1 MDQCLTPIQQVNLL
15 GSFDDNSICLASA
28 ALGLSLM
35 GKRPMHFYTNHLAEL
50 SDAVSAYYASIAGGD
65 TYADET
71 GSKSQD
77 DIKKKLRSLQ
87 AVIYDQYHYHGNYD
101 HYEELENADICSVI
115 ERKKGMPIALGI
127 ICMHV
132 ARAQG
137 WNAVGI
143 ALPGHFVCRLEAN
156 GERIIFDPFHH
167 ANTLNAVDLRR
178 LLKQS
183 LGSDA
188 ELKPEHYKPVSNR
201 RILLRL
207 QNNIKLRQVEKHN
220 YLDAIT
226 TLDSMRKIDPNEAS
240 LLLDVGQLY
249 ARVNQPEEAIT
260 ALSSYLTQ
268 SNSQYGRTKASVLIQ
283 RMKQQLH

>member
-1 MDQCLTPIQQVNLL
+1 MNHYLNPTQQINLL
-15 GSFDDNSICLASA
+15 GTFDDDSICLASA

-35 GKRPMHFYTNHLAEL
+35 GNKPMSFYTRHLAEL
-50 SDAVSAYYASIAGGD
+50 CEAVSAYYASIAGGD
-65 TYADET
+65 VFADDN
-71 GSKSQD
+71 GIKSQN

-87 AVIYDQYHYHGNYD
+87 AVIYDQYQYCGNYD
-101 HYEELENADICSVI
+101 HYEELENADLCSVI
-115 ERKKGMPIALGI
+115 ERRKGMPIALGI

-132 ARAQG
+132 AKAQG
-137 WNAVGI
+137 WNASGI

-167 ANTLNAVDLRR
+167 ANTVNAVDLRR

-220 YLDAIT
+220 YLDAII
-226 TLDSMRKIDPNEAS
+226 TLDTMRKIDPNEAS
-240 LLLDVGQLY
+240 LLLDAGQLY
-249 ARVNQPEEAIT
+249 ARANQPQEAIS

-268 SNSQYGRTKASVLIQ
+268 SDSQYGKTKASVLLQ
-283 RMKQQLH
+283 QMKQRLH

>member
-1 MDQCLTPIQQVNLL
+1 MNHYLNPTQQINLL
-15 GSFDDNSICLASA
+15 GTFDDDSICLASA
-28 ALGLSLM
+28 ALGLSSM
-35 GKRPMHFYTNHLAEL
+35 GNKPMSFYTRHLAEL
-50 SDAVSAYYASIAGGD
+50 CEAVSAYYASIAGGD
-65 TYADET
+65 VFADDN
-71 GSKSQD
+71 GIKSQN

-87 AVIYDQYHYHGNYD
+87 AVIYDQYQYCGNYD
-101 HYEELENADICSVI
+101 HYEELENADLCSVI
-115 ERKKGMPIALGI
+115 ERRKGMPIALGI

-132 ARAQG
+132 AKAQG
-137 WNAVGI
+137 WNASGI

-167 ANTLNAVDLRR
+167 ANTVNAVDLRR

-220 YLDAIT
+220 YLDAII
-226 TLDSMRKIDPNEAS
+226 TLDTMRKIDPNEAS
-240 LLLDVGQLY
+240 LLLDAGQLY
-249 ARVNQPEEAIT
+249 ARANQPQEAIS

-268 SNSQYGRTKASVLIQ
+268 SDSQYGKTKASVLLQQMRQ
-283 RMKQQLH
+283 RLH

>member
-15 GSFDDNSICLASA
+15 SSFNDESICLASA
-28 ALGLSLM
+28 ALGLSSM

-65 TYADET
+65 IYADET
-71 GSKSQD
+71 GTKSHD
-77 DIKKKLRSLQ
+77 DIKKKLRSIQ
-87 AVIYDQYHYHGNYD
+87 AVIYDQYQYHGNYD
-101 HYEELENADICSVI
+101 HYEELENADLCSVI
-115 ERKKGMPIALGI
+115 ERRKGIPIALGI

-132 ARAQG
+132 AKAQG
-137 WNAVGI
+137 WKAVGI

-156 GERIIFDPFHH
+156 GERIIFDPFNH
-167 ANTLNAVDLRR
+167 ANTVNAVDLRR

-188 ELKPEHYKPVSNR
+188 ELKPEHYEPMSNR
-201 RILLRL
+201 RTLLRL

-220 YLDAIT
+220 YLDAII
-226 TLDSMRKIDPNEAS
+226 TLDSMRKIAPNEAS

-249 ARVNQPEEAIT
+249 ARVNQPQEAIT

-268 SNSQYGRTKASVLIQ
+268 SSSQYGRTKASVLIQ
-283 RMKQQLH
+283 KMKQQLN

>member
-1 MDQCLTPIQQVNLL
+1 MNHYLNPTQQINLL
-15 GSFDDNSICLASA
+15 GTFDDDSICLASA
-28 ALGLSLM
+28 ALGLSSM
-35 GKRPMHFYTNHLAEL
+35 GNKPMSFYTRHLAEL
-50 SDAVSAYYASIAGGD
+50 SEAVSAYYASIAGGD
-65 TYADET
+65 VLADET
-71 GSKSQD
+71 GIKCQN

-87 AVIYDQYHYHGNYD
+87 AVIYDQYQYRGNYD
-101 HYEELENADICSVI
+101 HYEELENADLCSVI
-115 ERKKGMPIALGI
+115 ERRKGMPIALGI

-132 ARAQG
+132 AKAQG

-167 ANTLNAVDLRR
+167 ANTVNAADLRR

-220 YLDAIT
+220 YLDAII
-226 TLDSMRKIDPNEAS
+226 TLDTMRKIDPNEAS
-240 LLLDVGQLY
+240 LLLDAGQLY
-249 ARVNQPEEAIT
+249 ARANQPQEAIS
-260 ALSSYLTQ
+260 ALSSYLSQ
-268 SNSQYGRTKASVLIQ
+268 SNSQYGKTKASVLLHQ
-283 RMKQQLH
+283 MKQRLH

>member
-1 MDQCLTPIQQVNLL
+1 MGQCLSPQQQINFI
-15 GSFDDNSICLASA
+15 GAFTDESICLSSA
-28 ALGLSLM
+28 ALGLSSM
-35 GKRPMHFYTNHLAEL
+35 GKQPMHFYTSHLAEL

-71 GSKSQD
+71 GIKSQD

-87 AVIYDQYHYHGNYD
+87 AVIYEQYRYQGNYD
-101 HYEELENADICSVI
+101 HYEELENADLCSVI

-132 ARAQG
+132 AKAQG
-137 WNAVGI
+137 WNAEGI

-156 GERIIFDPFHH
+156 GERIIFDPFNH
-167 ANTLNAVDLRR
+167 ANTVNAVDLRR
-178 LLKQS
+178 LLKQA
-183 LGSDA
+183 LGPDA
-188 ELKPEHYKPVSNR
+188 ELKPEHYEPLSNR
-201 RILLRL
+201 RTLLRL

-226 TLDSMRKIDPNEAS
+226 TLDSMRKIDPSEAS

-268 SNSQYGRTKASVLIQ
+268 SSSQYGRSKASVLIQ
-283 RMKQQLH
+283 KMKQQLH

>member
-1 MDQCLTPIQQVNLL
+1 MNHYLNPTQQINLL
-15 GSFDDNSICLASA
+15 GTFDDDSICLASA
-28 ALGLSLM
+28 ALGLSSM
-35 GKRPMHFYTNHLAEL
+35 GNKPMSFYTRHLAEL
-50 SDAVSAYYASIAGGD
+50 CEAVSAYYASIAGGD
-65 TYADET
+65 VFADNN
-71 GSKSQD
+71 GINSQN

-87 AVIYDQYHYHGNYD
+87 AVIYDQYQYCGNYD
-101 HYEELENADICSVI
+101 HYEELENADLCSVI
-115 ERKKGMPIALGI
+115 ERRKGMPIALGI

-132 ARAQG
+132 AKAQG
-137 WNAVGI
+137 WNASGI

-167 ANTLNAVDLRR
+167 ANTVNAVDLRR

-201 RILLRL
+201 KILLRL

-220 YLDAIT
+220 YLDAII
-226 TLDSMRKIDPNEAS
+226 TLDTMRKIDPNEAS
-240 LLLDVGQLY
+240 LLLDAGQLY
-249 ARVNQPEEAIT
+249 ARANQPQEAIS

-268 SNSQYGRTKASVLIQ
+268 SDSQYGKTKASVLLQ
-283 RMKQQLH
+283 QMKQRLH

>member
-1 MDQCLTPIQQVNLL
+1 MNHYLNPTQQINLL
-15 GSFDDNSICLASA
+15 GTFDDDSICLASA
-28 ALGLSLM
+28 ALGLSSM
-35 GKRPMHFYTNHLAEL
+35 GNKPMSFYTRHLAEL
-50 SDAVSAYYASIAGGD
+50 CEAVSAYYASIAGGD
-65 TYADET
+65 VFADDN
-71 GSKSQD
+71 GIKSQN

-87 AVIYDQYHYHGNYD
+87 AVIYDQYQYCGNYD
-101 HYEELENADICSVI
+101 HYEELENADLCSVI
-115 ERKKGMPIALGI
+115 ERRKGMPIALGI

-132 ARAQG
+132 AKAQG
-137 WNAVGI
+137 WNASGI

-167 ANTLNAVDLRR
+167 ANTVNAVDLRR

-220 YLDAIT
+220 YLDAII
-226 TLDSMRKIDPNEAS
+226 TLDTMRKIDPNEAS
-240 LLLDVGQLY
+240 LLLDAGQLY
-249 ARVNQPEEAIT
+249 ARANQPQEAIS
-260 ALSSYLTQ
+260 ALSSYLSQ
-268 SNSQYGRTKASVLIQ
+268 SNSQYGKTKASVLLQ
-283 RMKQQLH
+283 QMKQRLH

>member
-15 GSFDDNSICLASA
+15 GSFNDESICIASA
-28 ALGLSLM
+28 ALGLSSM

-71 GSKSQD
+71 GTKSQD
-77 DIKKKLRSLQ
+77 DIRKKLRSIQ
-87 AVIYDQYHYHGNYD
+87 AVIYDQYQYKGNYD
-101 HYEELENADICSVI
+101 HYEELENADLCSVI

-132 ARAQG
+132 AKAQG

-167 ANTLNAVDLRR
+167 ANTVNAVDLRR

-188 ELKPEHYKPVSNR
+188 ELKPEHYKPLSNR
-201 RILLRL
+201 RTLLRL

-220 YLDAIT
+220 YLGAIT

-249 ARVNQPEEAIT
+249 ARVNQPQEAIT
-260 ALSSYLTQ
+260 ALSSYLSQ
-268 SNSQYGRTKASVLIQ
+268 SSSQYGRTKASVLIQ
-283 RMKQQLH
+283 KMKQQLH

>member
-1 MDQCLTPIQQVNLL
+1 MNHYLNPTQQINLL
-15 GSFDDNSICLASA
+15 GTFDDDSICLASA
-28 ALGLSLM
+28 ALGLSSM
-35 GKRPMHFYTNHLAEL
+35 GNKPMSFYTRHLAEL
-50 SDAVSAYYASIAGGD
+50 CEAVSAYYASIAGGD
-65 TYADET
+65 VFADDN
-71 GSKSQD
+71 GIKSQN

-87 AVIYDQYHYHGNYD
+87 AVIYDQYQYCGNYD
-101 HYEELENADICSVI
+101 HYEELENADLCSVI
-115 ERKKGMPIALGI
+115 ERRKGMPIALGI

-132 ARAQG
+132 AKAQG
-137 WNAVGI
+137 WNASGI

-167 ANTLNAVDLRR
+167 ANTVNAVDLRR

-220 YLDAIT
+220 YLDAII
-226 TLDSMRKIDPNEAS
+226 TLDTMRKIDPNEAS
-240 LLLDVGQLY
+240 LLLDAGQLY
-249 ARVNQPEEAIT
+249 ARANQPQEAIS

-268 SNSQYGRTKASVLIQ
+268 SDSQYGKTKASVLLQ
-283 RMKQQLH
+283 QMKQRLH